1 VEKLEAHVGAYVVAC
16 SFRNCADNFT
26 SAFAGVYGPNL
37 DPLHRSLWDELAG
50 LLSLWISLGAL
61 VATSM
66 SSAFPVSV
74 QEPRVFL
81 PR

>member
-1 VEKLEAHVGAYVVAC
+1 LKNLRLTWGNTPWLAAFEIVQSISLGLLLGYMAL
-16 SFRNCADNFT
+16 T
-26 SAFAGVYGPNL
+26 SILFVGVYGMNWL
-37 DPLHRSLWDELAG
+37 VCSVCG
-50 LLSLWISLGAL
+50 ISLGAL

-66 SSAFPVSV
+66 SSDFPVSV